1 MLCDVIFLIFNAML
15 RDTVHVMRYTMTKL
29 DAIYTLSTGQQ
40 MTYTSSLNVHDLKYF
55 DLLCFTSLNSDKAV
69 PSSLLKHPQVFY
81 DIFLSPSPFPSPS
94 LLLPLPYI
102 NLSPISELQTEQRIL
117 LTALYNISGM
127 SKVASIKSTL
137 LTLINEAR

>member
-1 MLCDVIFLIFNAML
+1 MA
-15 RDTVHVMRYTMTKL
+15 
-29 DAIYTLSTGQQ
+29 
-40 MTYTSSLNVHDLKYF
+40 YTSSLKVRDLKHF
-55 DLLCFTSLNSDKAV
+55 DLLCFTSLNNDKAV

-81 DIFLSPSPFPSPS
+81 DIFLSPSPSPS